1 METSILKST
10 KKSLG
15 LDAAYTPFDLDILMC
30 INAVLSTL
38 AQIGVLPDAGYSVS
52 DADDNWDDLNLS
64 QLMLGMVKSYIYVK
78 VRVLFD
84 PPGTSFLL
92 EALSKQGQEFE
103 WRLKMLSEYEANLL

>member
-64 QLMLGMVKSYIYVK
+64 QPMLGMVKSYIYVK

-92 EALSKQGQEFE
+92 EALSKQSQEFE

>member
-64 QLMLGMVKSYIYVK
+64 QLMLGMVKSYIYGK